1 METCENI
8 CSQYKNDLNHLY
20 SNKEIDEFIRM
31 SFLKLCN
38 WNRIDISLNKRIGIG
53 LEQVNS
59 HKEVINRLMN
69 HEPIQYILEE
79 TIFFNLSIKVKEG
92 VLIPR
97 PETEE
102 LVEWLLGFTND
113 ADTVLDIG
121 TGSGCIALA
130 IKSVNNSID
139 LTGIDNSDLALS
151 IAQENASILDLNV
164 AFVLEDILAP
174 KVNSKSWN
182 IIVSNPPYIPFS
194 DKVMM
199 QKNVLNY
206 EPSNALFVPDNDPL
220 VFYNAIAKFALNN
233 LENGGLIF
241 FEIHEEMSAKIL
253 ELLASL
259 GFKEIELKK
268 DLQGKT
274 RMIKARFFEN

>member
-194 DKVMM
+194 NKVMM